1 MSKFDIKK
9 IVPLSAMAILLAGS
23 FILPIEPAAG
33 NSKAGD
39 TQTENKRETS
49 EEKAEDPFKKINLIG
64 KSAIV
69 FDIKNNKTLFELNA
83 DEVLPLAS
91 ITKMLLAPVAFDIL
105 LPDTEILINKEFL
118 EPEGDTGLL
127 SDERWLLK
135 DLVAFSLT
143 VSSNDGARAIASLAG
158 AQNLNTTD
166 YERGREN
173 FVALMNKKAKEFGM
187 VKTQI
192 TNETGLDQDE
202 TISGAYSTAREV
214 GIMFEKLLKDYPELV
229 GETSTKKTKFTSLSG
244 IEHEI
249 KNTNLIVDSIPGIMF
264 SKTGF
269 TDLAGGN
276 LAILFDPGIGRPVV
290 AVILGSTIDGR
301 FEDIQALVKATRE
314 YILQE
319 KNATLTNE

>member
-135 DLVAFSLT
+135 DLVTFSLT
-143 VSSNDGARAIASLAG
+143 VSSNDGARAIASVAG
-158 AQNLNTTD
+158 AKNLNTND
-166 YERGREN
+166 YELGRTH
-173 FVALMNKKAKEFGM
+173 FVSLMNKKAKEFGM
-187 VKTQI
+187 VKTEI
-192 TNETGLDQDE
+192 RNETGLDEDE
-202 TISGAYSTAREV
+202 EVSGAYSTAREV
-214 GIMFEKLLKDYPELV
+214 SLLFKKLLSQYPELV
-229 GETSTKKTKFTSLSG
+229 GESSTKEARFTSLNG

-249 KNTNLIVDSIPGIMF
+249 KNTNLVVDSIPGVMF

-276 LAILFDPGIGRPVV
+276 LAILFDPSIGRPMIIVV
-290 AVILGSTIDGR
+290 LGSTIDGR
-301 FEDIQALVKATRE
+301 FEDIQKLVNATRE
-314 YILQE
+314 YVL
-319 KNATLTNE
+319 

>member
-1 MSKFDIKK
+1 
-9 IVPLSAMAILLAGS
+9 MAILLAGS
-23 FILPIEPAAG
+23 FLLLAEE
-33 NSKAGD
+33 
-39 TQTENKRETS
+39 TKRMS
-49 EEKAEDPFKKINLIG
+49 PKAEQIFSKKTDGQTKNGNPFQNIELIG

-83 DEVLPLAS
+83 DEILPLAS

-105 LPDTEILINKEFL
+105 HPQTEILIKKEFL

-158 AQNLNTTD
+158 AQNLNTDD

-187 VKTQI
+187 IKTQI

-214 GIMFEKLLKDYPELV
+214 GIMFEKLLRYYPELV
-229 GETSTKKTKFTSLSG
+229 GDTSTKKTKFTSLSG

-301 FEDIQALVKATRE
+301 FEDIQALVRATRE
-314 YILQE
+314 HILQE
-319 KNATLTNE
+319 KTGN